1 MEINLVGIALMA
13 DDPAASAQWF
23 VDHFGFT
30 VNTDIGWYVNTRHE
44 GHANLSLDFVQRDH
58 ASSPDVLRGKR
69 VAGTLLAFLVDDV
82 DAEERRLREAGLDF
96 VLSIATEGWGQRRF
110 QVTGPDGLV
119 VEVLQMVPPDPDW
132 LAAHGLTPD

>member
-1 MEINLVGIALMA
+1 VEINLVGIALMV

-30 VNTDIGWYVNTRHE
+30 VKTDIGWYVNTRHE
-44 GHANLSLDFVQRDH
+44 SHANLSLDFVQRDH

-82 DAEERRLREAGLDF
+82 STPRSGDSARPAWTSSSPSPPRAG
-96 VLSIATEGWGQRRF
+96 AN
-110 QVTGPDGLV
+110 
-119 VEVLQMVPPDPDW
+119 
-132 LAAHGLTPD
+132 AASR